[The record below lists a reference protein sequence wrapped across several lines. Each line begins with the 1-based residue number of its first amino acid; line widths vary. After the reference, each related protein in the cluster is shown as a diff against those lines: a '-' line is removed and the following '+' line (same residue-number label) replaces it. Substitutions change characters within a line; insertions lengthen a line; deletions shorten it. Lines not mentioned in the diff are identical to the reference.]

1 MVPTGSTSD
10 GIDFNVTD
18 LTPPWREAPETILF
32 HHGIGTCADCWV
44 DWLPVLADRYRIVTF
59 DLPGHGARPVPEG
72 ITWEWQRFID
82 DVLAVAD
89 AAEAPRFHLV
99 GESTGGTVAL
109 ACAADHPD
117 RVMSVGVSN
126 GSYEGGSI
134 QNVAAWQDVI
144 EKGGMAGWSDFMMP
158 LRFFDNTVPAEKRRW
173 YQEQQAACDPAA
185 VLGVLAALRQA
196 DLTDRLATIAQPTL
210 ILHPDSSP
218 FIPVEMMATL
228 QQAMPDARLQVFPH
242 ARHGLPFSH
251 GAECAAVL
259 RRFLDGLSD
268 G

>member
-10 GIDFNVTD
+10 GIDFYVTD
-18 LTPPWREAPETILF
+18 LTPPWREAPEAILF

-59 DLPGHGARPVPEG
+59 DLPGHGARPVPAG
-72 ITWEWQRFID
+72 IIWEWQGLID

-126 GSYEGGSI
+126 GSYKGGSI

-144 EKGGMAGWSDFMMP
+144 EKGGMAAWSDFMMP
-158 LRFFDNTVPAEKRRW
+158 LRFFDDTVPAKERRW

-251 GAECAAVL
+251 GTECAAVL
-259 RRFLDGLSD
+259 RRFLDGLAD

>member
-10 GIDFNVTD
+10 GVDFYVTD

-32 HHGIGTCADCWV
+32 HHGIGTCADCWM

-59 DLPGHGARPVPEG
+59 DLPGHGARPVPVG
-72 ITWEWQRFID
+72 SPWEWQRLID
-82 DVLAVAD
+82 DVLSVAD
-89 AAEAPRFHLV
+89 AANAARFHLV

-117 RVMSVGVSN
+117 RVVSIGVSN
-126 GSYEGGSI
+126 GAFKGASI
-134 QNVAAWQDVI
+134 QNVAAWKDVI
-144 EKGGMAGWSDFMMP
+144 DRGGMAAWSDFMMP
-158 LRFFDNTVPAEKRRW
+158 LRFFDDAVPEAQRYW
-173 YQEQQAACDPAA
+173 YERQQAACDPAA
-185 VLGVLAALRQA
+185 VMGILTALQQA
-196 DLTDRLATIAQPTL
+196 DLSERLATIAQPTL

-218 FIPVEMMATL
+218 FIPVERAETL
-228 QQAMPDARLQVFPH
+228 RQALPDAYLEVFPH
-242 ARHGLPFSH
+242 TRHGLPFSH

-259 RRFLDGLSD
+259 RRFLDGLTD